1 MQPMR
6 ILLVDDH
13 TLFRRAL
20 ASLLSSRPGI
30 EVVAEAGDG
39 LEALARARETWP
51 DVILMDIGLPHCS
64 GLEATRLI
72 KEELPNTQIV
82 ILTMSADDGDL
93 FEALQNGAIGY
104 LLKNLEPYQLFDML
118 EGLRRGEPPLSGAVA
133 ARLLARFVEPPG
145 AHRPAE
151 PDGQLTPREIE
162 VLQLLVTGASNQ
174 QIADALCI
182 TEHTVKLH
190 MRNILDR
197 LHAQNRVQ
205 AAVLAV
211 HQGLVEI
218 DARGPVRPA

>member
-1 MQPMR
+1 MR

-20 ASLLSSRPGI
+20 ASLLVSRPGFEI
-30 EVVAEAGDG
+30 VAEAGDG
-39 LEALARARETWP
+39 LEAVARARETLP
-51 DVILMDIGLPHCS
+51 DVILMDIGLPRCG

-72 KEELPNTQIV
+72 KNELPDIQIV

-93 FEALQNGAIGY
+93 VEALQNGAIGY

-118 EGLRRGEPPLSGAVA
+118 EGLRHGEAPLSGAVA
-133 ARLLARFVEPPG
+133 ARLLARFTGPPV

-151 PDGQLTPREIE
+151 PEGQLTPREIE
-162 VLQLLVTGASNQ
+162 VLQHLVTGASNQ
-174 QIADALCI
+174 QIAEALCI

-197 LHAQNRVQ
+197 LNAQNRVQ

-211 HQGLVEI
+211 HHGLVEI
-218 DARGPVRPA
+218 QAQGPVRPV